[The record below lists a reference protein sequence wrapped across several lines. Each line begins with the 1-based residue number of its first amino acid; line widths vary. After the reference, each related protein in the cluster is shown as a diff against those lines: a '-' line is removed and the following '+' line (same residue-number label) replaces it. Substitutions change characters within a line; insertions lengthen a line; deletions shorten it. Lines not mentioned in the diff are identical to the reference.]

1 MVVWWTTCWIVCLFV
16 LYFPPVPWPPG
27 ECRRDSPEGRAM
39 ALSVPV
45 QLPVLPPRGPH
56 SRSPAAPRFVPFPW
70 WILPSCFLTHHVLL
84 APHPISPPLCALVP
98 VVVSLWLFIGHS
110 PPPSSFCEGKRHQSG
125 TEDGVRG
132 LSGPWDWAVSLA
144 PAALRLGEKAVV
156 VVWFSFIFVECVFLW
171 SGLWSGLIFVY

>member
-1 MVVWWTTCWIVCLFV
+1 MYAFLFCIFLLSHGLLESAGGTHRRAEPRPFLCLSSC
-16 LYFPPVPWPPG
+16 LCCPP
-27 ECRRDSPEGRAM
+27 A
-39 ALSVPV
+39 
-45 QLPVLPPRGPH
+45 PH
-56 SRSPAAPRFVPFPW
+56 PRSPAAPRFVPFPW
-70 WILPSCFLTHHVLL
+70 WILPSCFLTQHVLL

-110 PPPSSFCEGKRHQSG
+110 PPLSSFCEGKRPQSG

-132 LSGPWDWAVSLA
+132 LSGPWGWAVSLA
-144 PAALRLGEKAVV
+144 PAARRLGERAVV